1 MHIEEDER
9 MPVEYSEKVLRG
21 QRYTLDPLGVVRKQ
35 IQRRPEEMP
44 YFWNSI
50 ATLAKS
56 LPMMCDGI
64 GTLEVFQECC

>member
-44 YFWNSI
+44 YF
-50 ATLAKS
+50 
-56 LPMMCDGI
+56 
-64 GTLEVFQECC
+64 